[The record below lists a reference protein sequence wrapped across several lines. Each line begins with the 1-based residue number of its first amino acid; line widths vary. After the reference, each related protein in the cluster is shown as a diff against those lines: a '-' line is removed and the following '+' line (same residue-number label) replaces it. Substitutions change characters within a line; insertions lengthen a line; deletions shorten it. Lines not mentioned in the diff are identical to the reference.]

1 MDESLKPSAVS
12 PAVLS
17 ASPPSV
23 LVVEDEPKIA
33 ALLCDYL
40 VAAGF
45 VTSHVDHGT
54 GLVQALQKGEYNP
67 DVILL
72 DVMLPGK
79 DGLSICR
86 EVRDFSTVPIIML
99 TARVEEIDRLL
110 GLELGAD
117 DYVCK
122 PFSPREVVARVKA
135 VVRRA
140 AAKQSG
146 HESVAAIP
154 ISLDAQRFTATV
166 NRKSLDLTPVEFRL
180 LNTLAG
186 QPGRVFSR
194 DQLMDVLY
202 ADHRVVSDRTVDS
215 HVKNV
220 RRKLVQAGGDETWL
234 RSIYGVGYKL
244 EW

>member
-1 MDESLKPSAVS
+1 MDESLKPSVVS
-12 PAVLS
+12 PVILS

-33 ALLCDYL
+33 ALLCDHL

-54 GLVQALQKGEYNP
+54 GLVQALRKGEYHP

-79 DGLSICR
+79 DGLAICR
-86 EVRDFSTVPIIML
+86 EVCDFGTVPIIML

-122 PFSPREVVARVKA
+122 PFSPREVVARMKA

-146 HESVAAIP
+146 HESIAVIP
-154 ISLDAQRFTATV
+154 ISLDAPRFTV
-166 NRKSLDLTPVEFRL
+166 SVKRKSLHLTPVEFRL
-180 LNTLAG
+180 LHNLAG

-202 ADHRVVSDRTVDS
+202 VDHRVVSDRTVHS

-220 RRKLVQAGGDETWL
+220 RRKIVQVGGGET
-234 RSIYGVGYKL
+234 
-244 EW
+244 

>member
-12 PAVLS
+12 PVILS

-54 GLVQALQKGEYNP
+54 GLVQALQKGEYHP

-79 DGLSICR
+79 DGLAICR
-86 EVRDFSTVPIIML
+86 EVCDFGTVPIIML

-146 HESVAAIP
+146 HESIAAIP
-154 ISLDAQRFTATV
+154 ISLDAPRFTVTV
-166 NRKSLDLTPVEFRL
+166 KRKSLHLTPVEFRL
-180 LNTLAG
+180 LHNLAG
-186 QPGRVFSR
+186 
-194 DQLMDVLY
+194 
-202 ADHRVVSDRTVDS
+202 
-215 HVKNV
+215 
-220 RRKLVQAGGDETWL
+220 
-234 RSIYGVGYKL
+234 
-244 EW
+244 